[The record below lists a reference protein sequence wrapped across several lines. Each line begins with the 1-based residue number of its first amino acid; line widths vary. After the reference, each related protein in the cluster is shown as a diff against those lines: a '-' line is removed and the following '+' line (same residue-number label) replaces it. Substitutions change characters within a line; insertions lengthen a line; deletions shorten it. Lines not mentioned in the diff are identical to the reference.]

1 MATLGSYYIDGPT
14 LASATAVFTDAAMT
28 TPAPDGWYADG
39 TSVRE
44 QIGGFLGIVQTCPSC
59 TFPCGSG
66 INTSGNQ
73 GIDTLA
79 FNTGNSTGCT
89 IIYFEPFG
97 IPDGI
102 RAQYRGFT
110 WNELTSPTYGFLAS
124 TASPNNY
131 TFVGNTANDCGIA
144 AALGGGG
151 YSGQDEYVWDGASF
165 VLQGPF
171 GVVTGAAGDVQLTAG
186 QPGYCTLYI
195 PKPTS
200 TPEDATI
207 EIFGPCSGTAF
218 NVEINCPVQL
228 TGVPTSGLSPAD
240 CNTAPMANTYYNVPN
255 RGGTAGEPALNEF
268 FVRDV
273 YGLNKVVAG
282 DYTIDPPS
290 GRKEITV
297 DVNGV
302 ITSIAACPP

>member
-14 LASATAVFTDAAMT
+14 LASATAVFTDAALT
-28 TPAPDGWYADG
+28 ISAPDGWYSDG
-39 TSVRE
+39 TTVRQ
-44 QIGGFLGIVQTCPSC
+44 QIGGVLSIVQTCPSC

-66 INTSGNQ
+66 INTSGNE
-73 GIDTLA
+73 GIYTID

-131 TFVGNTANDCGIA
+131 TFVGTTADDCGIA
-144 AALGGGG
+144 AALSGGG

-207 EIFGPCSGTAF
+207 EIFGPCALTAF
-218 NVEINCPVQL
+218 NVEINCPVEL